1 MDRSAPG
8 ASLDGE
14 PAKALPAAAWRVT
27 GASVTGVSHRRL
39 DLPCQD
45 AQGYRVVQGEFLL
58 VALADGAGSAEHALQ
73 GARSAVEYTLQALEA
88 RLASSRLP
96 DAPEEWRN
104 LMRDVFAAARAQVLA
119 QAEAAGE
126 PARKYAT
133 TLTGVIA
140 ARHRLVVGQV
150 GDGAVVAEDE
160 NGELWTATRLQRGE
174 YANETHFLTD
184 DDALDRVV
192 MAVFERPVLA
202 LAVMSD
208 GLVRLALKM
217 PVEEP
222 HEPFF
227 RPLFRFAGTVEDG
240 HAASAQLAD
249 FLDSERVNARTDDDK
264 SLVLAVRRATGGQGG

>member
-1 MDRSAPG
+1 MPG
-8 ASLDGE
+8 ASLNGE
-14 PAKALPAAAWRVT
+14 PVKALPAGSWRVT

-45 AQGYRVVQGEFLL
+45 VQGYRVLAGEVLL

-73 GARSAVEYTLQALEA
+73 GAGSAVEETLRALEA
-88 RLASSRLP
+88 RLAGSDLP

-104 LMRDVFAAARAQVLA
+104 VMRDAFAAARARVLA

-126 PARKYAT
+126 PARKHAT

-140 ARHRLVVGQV
+140 AGRRLVVGQV
-150 GDGAVVAEDE
+150 GDGGVVAEDE

-184 DDALDRVV
+184 DDALGRVV
-192 MAVFERPVLA
+192 IDVFERPALA

-217 PVEEP
+217 PAEEP

-227 RPLFRFAGTVEDG
+227 RPLFRFAGTVDDG
-240 HAASAQLAD
+240 DKANAQLAD